1 MSITKASSIKNKK
14 TAKKTLGWKEWFGL
28 DCLSLPAIKGKIDT
42 GAKTSSLHAF
52 NIESFYIEDV
62 EYVQFDIHPLQKT
75 KKLVRTCVARII
87 ERRMVS
93 DSGGKKEKRIVI
105 KSDLRIGERNF
116 RIELTLANRDS
127 MTFRMLLGRDAV
139 KQAKMLVDPSKSF
152 LQGKP
157 KRKEIL
163 KLYKSIKPCLD
174 LRKL

>member
-1 MSITKASSIKNKK
+1 MIKKIPRK
-14 TAKKTLGWKEWFGL
+14 IIGWKEWFGL

-62 EYVQFDIHPLQKT
+62 EYVKFEIHPLQKN
-75 KKLVRTCVARII
+75 KKLSRTCIARVIDH
-87 ERRMVS
+87 RMVS
-93 DSGGKKEKRIVI
+93 DSSGKKEKRYVV
-105 KSDLRIGERNF
+105 KSDLRIGEEKI
-116 RIELTLANRDS
+116 RIEITLANRDT
-127 MTFRMLLGRDAV
+127 MAFRMLLGREAV

-152 LQGKP
+152 RQGKL

-163 KLYKSIKPCLD
+163 KIYRSTKPCLD